1 MIVAQSKRDF
11 IQQEFQVW
19 VFEGQY
25 GEGNSN
31 PFQHCL
37 RHLMDRGSWW
47 ATVHGVAKNHTQ
59 LSNQITTTM
68 VTLLSLQSE
77 KLNLCSSFIIFCGR
91 CAPSMFQ
98 RNRRRK
104 QKRQSQN
111 TFAYI
116 SLQNYVK
123 WSSLVS
129 RETRL
134 LHRKRKGKECLKN
147 YWLNELMVSGTFHL
161 FEHSIFIHDISIS
174 VCTLNIM
181 NPSSVFQGRW
191 SPNYIQL
198 LGLV

>member
-1 MIVAQSKRDF
+1 MIVAWSKRDF
-11 IQQEFQVW
+11 IQQEFQVQA
-19 VFEGQY
+19 FEGQY

-31 PFQHCL
+31 PQQHCL
-37 RHLMDRGSWW
+37 RYLMDRGAWW
-47 ATVHGVAKNHTQ
+47 ATVHGVAKSQTQ
-59 LSNQITTTM
+59 LSNQTTTV

-91 CAPSMFQ
+91 CSTSMFQ
-98 RNRRRK
+98 RNKRRT
-104 QKRQSQN
+104 QKSQSQK

-116 SLQNYVK
+116 SLQNDVK

-129 RETRL
+129 RETRI
-134 LHRKRKGKECLKN
+134 LHRSRKGKERLKN
-147 YWLNELMVSGTFHL
+147 YWLNELMVSVTFHL
-161 FEHSIFIHDISIS
+161 FEHSIFIHGISIS

-198 LGLV
+198 LG